1 MKLKHNGVGIA
12 DMYSD
17 EECFLT
23 TTTMPLDEDLTRYTA
38 PPDNE
43 PDPNE
48 YQSAHIIH
56 YIYKSI
62 PDHDRDYDLEE
73 VIEILKYALEYIKD
87 EDIGID
93 TI

>member
-1 MKLKHNGVGIA
+1 
-12 DMYSD
+12 MYSD

-23 TTTMPLDEDLTRYTA
+23 TTNQMNDIEDTSRYTA

-43 PDPNE
+43 PDPME
-48 YQSAHIIH
+48 YHSAHMIH
-56 YIYKSI
+56 YLYKMI
-62 PDHDRDYDLEE
+62 PDHDRAYEIHE
-73 VIEILKYALEYIKD
+73 VIEILEYALKYIKD

>member
-12 DMYSD
+12 DMYTD
-17 EECFLT
+17 EECFLS

-38 PPDNE
+38 PPDDE
-43 PDPNE
+43 SDPNE
-48 YQSAHIIH
+48 YHAAHIIH
-56 YIYKSI
+56 YIHKSI
-62 PDHDRDYDLEE
+62 PDHDRAYEIHE
-73 VIEILKYALEYIKD
+73 VIEILQYAINYIKD